1 MAQSQA
7 LRAAAVLC
15 LGLRG
20 GLSLDAEALVQGQV
34 RLHAA
39 TEATMGSGL
48 LHSRLG
54 QVLGAAQ
61 APQLPAQPKPFDCA
75 KYPFMCEAPFNCQR
89 PLTMFQQ
96 TRQFSR
102 LAAADGH
109 ANMRSWCENPQYADV
124 IVQACIHEK
133 NPKKAAHLT
142 FEATKA
148 GRFGDSQDLDASYC
162 FMKGHCSNTEVTENT
177 TVEEAEKMCDKRFG
191 HDAWAVNFGTGDLQ
205 RAMLDH
211 SAQGANNKA
220 GFRNTA
226 APTAFAKAA
235 CATGNYHCD
244 VIYCKQKICN
254 DPMWRGPFGHLAWW
268 EPGEHW
274 KGIIDKPS
282 FRSDAVAAYKK

>member
-1 MAQSQA
+1 MARCQA
-7 LRAAAVLC
+7 LRAAALLC
-15 LGLRG
+15 LGLRA
-20 GLSLDAEALVQGQV
+20 GLALDAAALVQGQV
-34 RLHAA
+34 RLQAA
-39 TEATMGSGL
+39 AETAAGSGL
-48 LHSRLG
+48 LNSRLG
-54 QVLGAAQ
+54 HFHVVLGESLHELAGNGQMVAEIYK
-61 APQLPAQPKPFDCA
+61 PKKPFDCA

-244 VIYCKQKICN
+244 VIYCKETYCKMPHFVEQ
-254 DPMWRGPFGHLAWW
+254 FGHLMPKV
-268 EPGEHW
+268 PGHLIQER
-274 KGIIDKPS
+274 D
-282 FRSDAVAAYKK
+282 